1 MTIEELTRILLE
13 VSMQARHYHWQT
25 ESYAEHEALG
35 AFYGEWNELA
45 DQFIETYAGVYGRP
59 KGGIET
65 KCQGYVPGQMV
76 AFMQNVVAFIDST
89 NTRSIAPDTAL
100 QNILD
105 ELSGLAR
112 KTAYLLTMKK

>member
-1 MTIEELTRILLE
+1 MTIEELTRVLLE
-13 VSMQARHYHWQT
+13 IGMQAKHYHWQT
-25 ESYAEHEALG
+25 ESFAEHEALG
-35 AFYGEWNELA
+35 KFYDEWNDLA
-45 DQFIETYAGVYGRP
+45 DQFIEVYAGTYGRP

-65 KCQGYVPGQMV
+65 RCQGYAAGQMV
-76 AFMQNVVAFIDST
+76 TFMQNVIALIDSN

-105 ELSGLAR
+105 ELSALAR